1 MSIQADFNATL
12 NVDVSAGAVAEDSLM
27 NAKIVPVMPPG
38 VPIIFSFNPQSIK
51 FSRQANMTA
60 NGDAKKG
67 AKNDTPR
74 KVAARKVS
82 FTAYLEGPQ
91 TQTMGSGL
99 HDMMTPGGGLL
110 GALASAITGINLT
123 KPPKLMFV
131 WGSLTMAVIMTS
143 CDITYKRFHLATGMP
158 LRAEA
163 VISLQEQFTLMDM
176 LTNPTSGGLPGR
188 MERVVNAEEN
198 LVQIS
203 TGTYG
208 RPGYWRQIA
217 DTNNIDDPFRVKPG
231 DVLYLPSPT
240 ELRRTN

>member
-1 MSIQADFNATL
+1 MSIQGDFNATL
-12 NVDVSAGAVAEDSLM
+12 NVDVNAGAVVEDSLM

-38 VPIIFSFNPQSIK
+38 MPIIFSFNPKSIK

-67 AKNDTPR
+67 AKNDTAR
-74 KVAARKVS
+74 KVAARKVT

-91 TQTMGSGL
+91 TQTLGSGL

-110 GALASAITGINLT
+110 GSIASAITGINLT

-131 WGSLTMAVIMTS
+131 WGSMTMAVIMTS
-143 CDITYKRFHLATGMP
+143 CDVNYTRFHLATGMP

-163 VISLQEQFTLMDM
+163 TISLQEQFTLMDM

-198 LVQIS
+198 VVQIS

-208 RPGYWRQIA
+208 QPRYWRQIA
-217 DTNNIDDPFRVKPG
+217 ETNNIDDPFRVKPG
-231 DVLYLPSPT
+231 DVLYLPSPA
-240 ELRRTN
+240 ELNRTN